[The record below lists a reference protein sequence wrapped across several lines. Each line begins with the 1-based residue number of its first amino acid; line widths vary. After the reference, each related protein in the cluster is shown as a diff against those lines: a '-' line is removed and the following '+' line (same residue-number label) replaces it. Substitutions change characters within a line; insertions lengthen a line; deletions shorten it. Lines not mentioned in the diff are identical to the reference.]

1 MDVVAPRVRCLQ
13 LLRATALGQHA
24 VEVAVV
30 VVDGG
35 EPLPLPVTIGV
46 INNRRHRGHVDRL
59 VDVAVL
65 VRDILEVSVH
75 LVGRLHVQIHLPP
88 RPFLIIKTDAAYF
101 LGRLDHPF
109 PNNILFLRINY
120 ILANVV
126 SL

>member
-1 MDVVAPRVRCLQ
+1 MDVVAPCVRRLH

-35 EPLPLPVTIGV
+35 QPLPLPVTIGV
-46 INNRRHRGHVDRL
+46 VHDRRHGGHADRL

-75 LVGRLHVQIHLPP
+75 LVGRLHMQIHLPP
-88 RPFLIIKTDAAYF
+88 RPFLIIKPDAAF
-101 LGRLDHPF
+101 LLGRLDHMF
-109 PNNILFLRINY
+109 PNNFL
-120 ILANVV
+120 LLQL
-126 SL
+126 S